1 LRPEFIESLK
11 RPETEKTIKSDSARR
26 YSKDCLYSLEVVEK
40 VDRIFKKLR
49 KKDLIQFEAISKKV
63 SEILENPQ
71 QFKPLKSPMQ
81 HMRRV
86 HVGSFVLVYDID
98 EVRKAVIIRRYEHH
112 DNVYK

>member
-1 LRPEFIESLK
+1 
-11 RPETEKTIKSDSARR
+11 
-26 YSKDCLYSLEVVEK
+26 LYSLEVVEK

-49 KKDLIQFEAISKKV
+49 KKDLLQFEALSRKV

-71 QFKPLKSPMQ
+71 QHKPLKRPMS

-86 HVGSFVLVYDID
+86 HVGSFVLVYEID
-98 EVRKAVIIRRYEHH
+98 EARKVVTIRRYDHH

>member
-1 LRPEFIESLK
+1 M
-11 RPETEKTIKSDSARR
+11 
-26 YSKDCLYSLEVVEK
+26 VEK
-40 VDRIFKKLR
+40 VDKILKKLE
-49 KKDLIQFEAISKKV
+49 KKDAVQFEALSRKV

-86 HVGSFVLVYDID
+86 NVGSFVLVYDID
-98 EVRKAVIIRRYEHH
+98 EARKTVTIRRYEHH

>member
-1 LRPEFIESLK
+1 M
-11 RPETEKTIKSDSARR
+11 
-26 YSKDCLYSLEVVEK
+26 VEK

-49 KKDLIQFEAISKKV
+49 KKDSAQFEAVNRKV
-63 SEILENPQ
+63 NEILENPQ

-86 HVGSFVLVYDID
+86 HVGSFVFVYDMMRQGKI
-98 EVRKAVIIRRYEHH
+98 VTIRRYEHH